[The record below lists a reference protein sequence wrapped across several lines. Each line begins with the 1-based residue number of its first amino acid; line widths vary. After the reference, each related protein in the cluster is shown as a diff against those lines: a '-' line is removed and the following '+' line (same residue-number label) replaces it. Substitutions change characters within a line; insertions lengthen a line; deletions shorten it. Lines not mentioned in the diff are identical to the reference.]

1 MSDHG
6 PSGFDPENLDRLA
19 KEVGD
24 GLRDALGKFGGLL
37 GDVGFDFGT
46 AWSSHSGD
54 RTARRGWPSPRP
66 TTTGD
71 VGDGVWA
78 IYTVTADGAAR
89 VDEVYATELDAL
101 RANKNNTDPRRQV
114 RFLPYGVTV
123 SVLDED
129 RDTGNQGSGNQG
141 SGNRSDSPDAEPT

>member
-1 MSDHG
+1 MSDNG
-6 PSGFDPENLDRLA
+6 PFGLDPEDVDRIA
-19 KEVGD
+19 REVGD
-24 GLRDALGKFGGLL
+24 GLRDALGQVGNLL
-37 GDVGFDFGT
+37 GEAGLGA
-46 AWSSHSGD
+46 AWSGRVGA
-54 RTARRGWPSPRP
+54 RTDRRGRP

-129 RDTGNQGSGNQG
+129 RGTGDRDGGDQAGGGSP
-141 SGNRSDSPDAEPT
+141 DFPDAEPT

>member
-1 MSDHG
+1 MTDNG
-6 PSGFDPENLDRLA
+6 PFGLDPEDVDRIA
-19 KEVGD
+19 REVGD
-24 GLRDALGKFGGLL
+24 GLLDALGKVGNILGEAGL
-37 GDVGFDFGT
+37 GA
-46 AWSSHSGD
+46 AWSGRVGA
-54 RTARRGWPSPRP
+54 RTDRRGRPTPRP

-78 IYTVTADGAAR
+78 IYTVTDDGAAR
-89 VDEVYATELDAL
+89 VDEVYAAELDAL

-129 RDTGNQGSGNQG
+129 RDTGNQGSGDP
-141 SGNRSDSPDAEPT
+141 SDSPDAEPT